1 MMLYVSAAINL
12 DFDSFFRYFAADM
25 LEKLEKLNVREE
37 MLGRKSLGTY
47 RQSEIRMLN

>member
-25 LEKLEKLNVREE
+25 LEKLEKLNVRE
-37 MLGRKSLGTY
+37 
-47 RQSEIRMLN
+47 RQEITGDVPTIRNQNA